1 MAIAPLLAVSGLWA
15 GVEMLPHVAEGFENV
30 LSGLTGN
37 KPQTPEPA
45 SGSGGGDSAASL
57 LDQLRKS
64 IKDRLTKSGV
74 NPSDLEQL
82 QLQVDSVG
90 TLHVTAGPAGLESL
104 LNGDPTIRSAA
115 LDLVAKTGETSFS
128 LS

>member
-1 MAIAPLLAVSGLWA
+1 MAIAPLVAVSGLWA
-15 GVEMLPHVAEGFENV
+15 GIEALPHVAEGFQNI
-30 LSGLTGN
+30 LSGLTGS
-37 KPQTPEPA
+37 KPQTPEPSS
-45 SGSGGGDSAASL
+45 SGAGGGDSAASL

-74 NPSDLEQL
+74 DADPTQL

-90 TLHVTAGPAGLESL
+90 TLHVTEGPADLESL
-104 LNGDPTIRSAA
+104 LNGDPAIRSAA
-115 LDLVAKTGETSFS
+115 LDLVAQTGETSLS